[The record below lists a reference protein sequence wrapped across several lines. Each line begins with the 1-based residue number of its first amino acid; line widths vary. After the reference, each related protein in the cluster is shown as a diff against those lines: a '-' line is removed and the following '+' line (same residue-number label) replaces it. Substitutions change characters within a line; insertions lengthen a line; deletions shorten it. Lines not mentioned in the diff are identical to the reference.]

1 LDLNFGDFYL
11 LDVIVNML
19 FKSFAFRSLN
29 MHLYRSNN
37 NLKLMFHI
45 RCLYPIQRIC
55 NIVREYVEQLKLNR
69 KVLYRFMIFAII
81 HENLINKDL

>member
-37 NLKLMFHI
+37 NLKIDVPYSLP
-45 RCLYPIQRIC
+45 LPYTA
-55 NIVREYVEQLKLNR
+55 YL
-69 KVLYRFMIFAII
+69 
-81 HENLINKDL
+81 